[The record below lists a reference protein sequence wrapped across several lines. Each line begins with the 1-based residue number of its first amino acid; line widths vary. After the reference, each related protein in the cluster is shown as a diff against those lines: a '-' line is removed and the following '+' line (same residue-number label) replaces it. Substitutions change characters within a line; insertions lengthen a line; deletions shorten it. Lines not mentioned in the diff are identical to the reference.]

1 MPHSSSLHNNTNKIK
16 SIINQKIRKESDM
29 SYCVN
34 CGVEL
39 ESSLKECPLCHT
51 PVMNP
56 RELNKELPPSPYPTD
71 MGQVEVVKRK
81 DLGILVSVVLTT
93 TSATCLLLNLLVFNR
108 FLWSLFV
115 IGCCLCL
122 FVFTFPAI
130 FYHKMP
136 VWLTLLADGLSVA
149 VYLFLISF
157 VTRSNLWFW
166 QFGLPIVALLT
177 ICAEVFPLLSHFLS
191 FTVLSCALCLFIEI
205 PAFCV
210 ALELLI
216 RHFVERP
223 YRITWSAVV
232 LTVCVIID
240 IALITI
246 LAKKRLRNEVRRRL
260 HI

>member
-1 MPHSSSLHNNTNKIK
+1 
-16 SIINQKIRKESDM
+16 M

-39 ESSLKECPLCHT
+39 EASLRECPLCHT

-56 RELNKELPPSPYPTD
+56 REQNQEIPPSPYPAD

-81 DLGILVSVVLTT
+81 DLGILVTVVLTAT
-93 TSATCLLLNLLVFNR
+93 AATCFLLNILVFNSS
-108 FLWSLFV
+108 LWSLLV

-122 FVFTFPAI
+122 FVFAFPAI
-130 FYHKMP
+130 FYSKMP
-136 VWLTLLADGLSVA
+136 VWLTLLADGASVA
-149 VYLFLISF
+149 VYLFLITF
-157 VTRSNLWFW
+157 MTRSDAWFR
-166 QFGLPIVALLT
+166 QLGLPITIFLT
-177 ICAEVFPLLSHFLS
+177 LCAEVFPLLSRFLS
-191 FTVLSCALCLFIEI
+191 FTVLSYALCLFIEI

-210 ALELLI
+210 ALELRI
-216 RHFVERP
+216 RHFAGQP
-223 YRITWSAVV
+223 IRIVWSAVV

-260 HI
+260 HF